1 MDVKIIDVNFFAPQV
16 IASYLI
22 ETSEGPIIIE
32 TGPDTTF
39 NNLEKGLAEHGY
51 KVSDIKNVFVT
62 HIHLDHSGAAWH
74 FAKEGASVYVHPR
87 GAPHLVAPERLMASA
102 AMIYGDQMDEL
113 WGTVE
118 GIDEDKV
125 IAVEDGQVIKIG
137 DTEITVH
144 ESIGHANHHNAYQIE
159 DSLFTGDVAGCRIEN
174 GPTLP
179 PTPPPDIH
187 VERWHA
193 SIEKIK
199 KINPKEL
206 YLTHFGKFTNVNEH
220 LGDLMEH
227 LDEWSEW
234 MGQRARDG
242 KTEEEIIPD
251 FLIFYKTYFDEPGVT
266 EEIFEKYESADPHW
280 MNVSGLLR
288 YWNKYQLA
296 EK

>member
-220 LGDLMEH
+220 LDDLMIH

-251 FLIFYKTYFDEPGVT
+251 FLIFYKTYFEEPGVK
-266 EEIFEKYESADPHW
+266 EEVFDKYESADPHW